1 MGKTKVIAIEGI
13 DGSGKSVQFAR
24 LKEAIEA
31 MGHTVEAREYPVY
44 SSYFGSLVGEY
55 LSGSGGV
62 KADTVDGKSMALWFA
77 LDRWEDMKNH
87 RDGEYDYMLIN
98 RYVLSNGVYQSIRD
112 IDLGREDLVDWV
124 FDLEYNH
131 FGLPKADLFLF
142 YDVATAQAGENV
154 MKKGFRDYVG
164 GEKKDVY
171 ESSGGIQ
178 QRAREMYLATAE
190 RRDDIAVIQ
199 CMGPDGFRTIEDIAA
214 ETLEVLKQR
223 NFI

>member
-24 LKEAIEA
+24 LKAAIEA

-62 KADTVDGKSMALWFA
+62 KADTVDAKSMALWFA

-98 RYVLSNGVYQSIRD
+98 RYVLSNGVYQSIRY
-112 IDLGREDLVDWV
+112 IDLGKEDRVEWV

-131 FGLPKADLFLF
+131 FGLPRADLFLF

-178 QRAREMYLATAE
+178 ERARAKYLETAQ

-199 CMGPDGFRTIEDIAA
+199 CMGASGFRTIDDIAA
-214 ETLEVLKQR
+214 ETLAVLKER

>member
-24 LKEAIEA
+24 LKAAIEA
-31 MGHTVEAREYPVY
+31 MGYTVEAREYPVY

-77 LDRWEDMKNH
+77 LDRWDDLKDH

-142 YDVATAQAGENV
+142 YDVALAQAGENV
-154 MKKGFRDYVG
+154 IKKGFRDYVG

-178 QRAREMYLATAE
+178 QRARAKYLETAE

-199 CMGPDGFRTIEDIAA
+199 CMGPDGFRTIDDISA
-214 ETLEVLKQR
+214 ETLNVLKQR
-223 NFI
+223 SFI

>member
-199 CMGPDGFRTIEDIAA
+199 CMGPDGFRTIDDIAA